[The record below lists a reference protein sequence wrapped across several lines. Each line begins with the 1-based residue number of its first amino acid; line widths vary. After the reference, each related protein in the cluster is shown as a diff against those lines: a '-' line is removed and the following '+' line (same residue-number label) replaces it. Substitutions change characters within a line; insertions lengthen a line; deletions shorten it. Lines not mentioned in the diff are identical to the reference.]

1 VVQQLQRTINLAIF
15 GVISIGS
22 LVVALINIMNPTS
35 IISMV
40 ADAVALL
47 ICLTL
52 TITYWRGWEPSRY
65 ALVCLSTLLIL
76 FTAIDP
82 TLRDGLYLAA
92 MAVPVLALV
101 LTSAGWVVGSALVV
115 YTGLIGIVVSQGGT
129 VEPFTLVTIIIL
141 VAGMALSRYVVDATV
156 KYFTSANAELQAE
169 RERTQSALALA
180 EQRASEAAQRNIEQE
195 QLLDLVSSL
204 ETPTIMLADGILLA
218 PVVGALDSRRATVLT
233 TRLLQIAS
241 ESRARMV
248 VLDIGGVSVIDTG
261 VARALRDT
269 AQALRLLGCRVVLS
283 GISSQAA
290 ITMTTLGI
298 TFEQLTT
305 VRSPQ
310 EVLEMLKGDA
320 AHQPAHLSLAAV
332 GRSSD

>member
-1 VVQQLQRTINLAIF
+1 MVQQLQRTINLAIF

-22 LVVALINIMNPTS
+22 LVVALINITNHS
-35 IISMV
+35 SLV
-40 ADAVALL
+40 ATIADGVSLL

-52 TITYWRGWEPSRY
+52 MIAYWRGWEPSRY
-65 ALVCLSTLLIL
+65 ALICLSALLIL
-76 FTAIDP
+76 FTATDP
-82 TLRDGLYLAA
+82 TLWDGLYLTG

-101 LTSAGWVVGSALVV
+101 LTSSAWVIGSALVV
-115 YTGLIGIVVSQGGT
+115 YGGLIGIIVSEGGT
-129 VEPFTLVTIIIL
+129 VESFTLVTIIIL
-141 VAGMALSRYVVDATV
+141 IAGMALSRYVVDATIR
-156 KYFTSANAELQAE
+156 YFSNANAELEAE
-169 RERTQSALALA
+169 RERTQAALALA
-180 EQRASEAAQRNIEQE
+180 EQRASEAAQRNAEQE

-298 TFEQLTT
+298 TFEQLMT

-332 GRSSD
+332 GQSPD